1 MDKFGHI
8 YAWWEPE
15 ARDWSRTE
23 MQTSGE
29 LQAWGC
35 WQMTFGTGCGIARAP
50 TAFCQLVLLTTV
62 SLSSG
67 EGSAVLGI
75 PHNRWAHVQG
85 CARQGAELWI

>member
-1 MDKFGHI
+1 MDKFGYI

-15 ARDWSRTE
+15 AREQSRTE
-23 MQTSGE
+23 MQTSGK

-35 WQMTFGTGCGIARAP
+35 WQMTFGTGCDIARAL
-50 TAFCQLVLLTTV
+50 TASLQLVLLTTV

-75 PHNRWAHVQG
+75 SRNRWAHVQG